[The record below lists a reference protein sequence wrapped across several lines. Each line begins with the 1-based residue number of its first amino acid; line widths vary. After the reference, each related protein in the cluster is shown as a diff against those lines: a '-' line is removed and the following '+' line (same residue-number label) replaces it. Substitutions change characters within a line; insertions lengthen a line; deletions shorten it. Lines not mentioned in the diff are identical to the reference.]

1 MDGRYPYGLFFAL
14 TNCNDPANEEEFN
27 SWYSHK
33 HLPDVTGPGVWRH
46 ASRYVN
52 TDPSPDNGKFL
63 ALYETYWD
71 DVAAARNE
79 MMQTDA
85 RVRELGRHSPHIRS
99 VLVTTFKRLGGEFRA
114 ANRPAR
120 GILAVL
126 AKLKDPAREEEFN
139 RWYTDIH
146 IPDILDTGLY
156 HTAYRYEALDPQAA
170 GAKYLAIYET
180 DHSDPGKTGNELRK
194 LRDNWAARGRL
205 SDAHDVLYRI
215 TAQRIW
221 PMG

>member
-1 MDGRYPYGLFFAL
+1 MDGRYPHGLFFAL
-14 TNCNDPANEEEFN
+14 TNCNDPANEGEFN

-99 VLVTTFKRLGGEFRA
+99 VLVTTFKRLGGEFNA
-114 ANRPAR
+114 ANRPVR

-126 AKLKDPAREEEFN
+126 TNLNDPAREDEFN
-139 RWYTDIH
+139 RWYTDVH

-170 GAKYLAIYET
+170 GVKYLAIYET
-180 DHSDPGKTGNELRK
+180 DHSDPGKAGNELRK
-194 LRDNWAARGRL
+194 LRDNWGARGRL
-205 SDAHDVLYRI
+205 SDALDVVYRI